1 MKSSKKVVCCVLIVL
16 ICAAALTSCT
26 KEPSA
31 DSPWGF
37 GRLFEL
43 QLSTLSDEWALQNA
57 LKSLLRAA
65 ESGSV
70 DSVKALFA
78 PNAVNELSEE
88 QLSEMLEAFLHY
100 YNGTFTQITAPIGP
114 MSAESIQGTLRLR
127 ELKGPLEVS
136 TTENEYRI
144 ALKYVV
150 RDDFDKGNEGIW
162 SVYIIEKAKDVESP
176 YPYHGDQS
184 YTTGVFFDVARPQ

>member
-1 MKSSKKVVCCVLIVL
+1 MKISKKVICCVLIVL

-31 DSPWGF
+31 SSPWIF

-43 QLSTLSDEWALQNA
+43 QLGTLSDEWALQNA
-57 LKSLLRAA
+57 LKSLLRAV

-70 DSVKALFA
+70 DSAKALFA
-78 PNAVNELSEE
+78 PNAVNELGEE
-88 QLSEMLEAFLHY
+88 QLCEMLEALLQY
-100 YNGTFTQITAPIGP
+100 YSGTLTQVTSPLGP
-114 MSAESIQGTLRLR
+114 NCSESIRGALRQK
-127 ELKGPLEVS
+127 ELYGPINVS

-144 ALKYVV
+144 AMKYVF

-162 SVYIIEKAKDVESP
+162 SVYLIEKAKDVESP
-176 YPYHGDQS
+176 YPYRGDLN
-184 YTTGVFFDVARPQ
+184 YTTGIFFDVPRPQ